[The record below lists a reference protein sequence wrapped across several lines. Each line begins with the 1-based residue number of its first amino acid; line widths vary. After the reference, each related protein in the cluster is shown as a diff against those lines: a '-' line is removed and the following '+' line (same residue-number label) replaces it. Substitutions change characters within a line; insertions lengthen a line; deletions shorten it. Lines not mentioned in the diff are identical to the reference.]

1 MSCCVYNHALSILD
15 ITQTQRQ
22 TDRQTGLTK
31 VSSSPQV
38 RSRDGA
44 SRKEGPQV
52 VKTEDQD
59 VAISRDGAPH
69 EEGPQVVKTQDQDV
83 AISQSVGP
91 SAPAFEDVMT
101 TYKGEIIGAFATI
114 TQTCPQHHTLFTV
127 NPGLKNTLCAP
138 CEMHY
143 KNTKFSI
150 TCEAIITVE
159 LSDSSKKVWR
169 FADSCFAKVVP
180 PRLWTTKE
188 DVIQHLLDLNM
199 ADFKVRN
206 NEIVSCSPCPI
217 TTVTTAL

>member
-1 MSCCVYNHALSILD
+1 MLLNELLCVQSRSFYSRHHAN
-15 ITQTQRQ
+15 TH
-22 TDRQTGLTK
+22 RQTGLTK

-44 SRKEGPQV
+44 SHEEGPQV

-59 VAISRDGAPH
+59 VAISP
-69 EEGPQVVKTQDQDV
+69 
-83 AISQSVGP
+83 SVGP

-114 TQTCPQHHTLFTV
+114 TQTCPQHHTLFKV

-143 KNTKFSI
+143 KNTKFSM

-159 LSDSSKKVWR
+159 LSDSSKKLWR

-180 PRLWTTKE
+180 PWLWTTKE

-199 ADFKVRN
+199 VHFKVRN
-206 NEIVSCSPCPI
+206 NEIVSCSPCP
-217 TTVTTAL
+217 VTTAL